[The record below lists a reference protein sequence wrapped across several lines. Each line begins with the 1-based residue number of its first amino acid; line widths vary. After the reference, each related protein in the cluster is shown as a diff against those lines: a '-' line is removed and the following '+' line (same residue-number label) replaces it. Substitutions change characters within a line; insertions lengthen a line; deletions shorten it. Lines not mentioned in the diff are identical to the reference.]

1 MLYEQVFAGVRREI
15 HRIDGLR
22 IVRNDSHLNKNL
34 DGARAVSPRSH
45 NTVTHRSQKREEM
58 AGMKS
63 ALVLCMDVGFSMS
76 NSAPGEEPP
85 FELAKKVVQK
95 FVQRQVFAET
105 KDEVA
110 LVLFGTDST
119 ENPLHRDGQ
128 YQHITVHRHLRV
140 ADFELL
146 EEIENQVHP
155 ESQQADW
162 LDALVVCMDLLQT
175 ETAKKKCDRLNIV
188 FLTDLSS
195 PASADHLDVIIE
207 NLKKAGVT
215 LQFFLPFPAKENDEE
230 EGGRGDGD
238 RTGPGHAGSGKGLS
252 GEQKNSLDIMKH
264 IMLSLDEDEGMDEI
278 YTFRNAIEQLS
289 MFKRIERRPMA
300 WPCQLTIGSSLSIR
314 IVGYKAVTDE
324 KLKKIWF
331 TVDAQ
336 TNQTEDVKR
345 ETVYCLDDDNETEVP
360 KDDTIQGFCYG
371 SDIVPFSK
379 VDQDQMKYK
388 HDGKCFAVLGFTKQ
402 NMIHHHQFMGSQ
414 VIKIFAGRDDEHAGV
429 ALSAVIQALDELKMV
444 AIVRYAYDRRCNP
457 QIGAAF
463 PCIKQDHQCLL
474 YFQMPF
480 AEDLR
485 HFTFP
490 SLENNKKFTP
500 SDTQLSAMDSLIDS
514 MMLVE
519 EDENGEKKDMFKV
532 HHIPNPAFQ
541 RHFQCLHH
549 RGVSPG
555 TPLPPMEPWLK
566 AVLERPEVISK
577 RCQAPLEEMKKK
589 FPLTEVEKKK
599 KLKTSAQIFGK
610 DTDKLDAKKA
620 KGEEE
625 EEEEYNLVDIAEGS
639 VTSVGSVDPAR
650 DFCTLIK
657 KKSLPFGE
665 VCQQLKHRIDQ
676 LLGNK
681 NTQYYMKSITCI
693 QAFREQS
700 VKLGNADLYN
710 SYLQSLK
717 GSIPNRG
724 LEVFWDL
731 LAQDSLTLISKD
743 EVEGSTVSKSEAN
756 QFLVAEEKKGETAAP
771 PVEDT
776 GDVDDLLDMM

>member
-1 MLYEQVFAGVRREI
+1 
-15 HRIDGLR
+15 
-22 IVRNDSHLNKNL
+22 
-34 DGARAVSPRSH
+34 
-45 NTVTHRSQKREEM
+45 M
-58 AGMKS
+58 AGSKS

-85 FELAKKVVQK
+85 FELAKKIVQK

-119 ENPLHRDGQ
+119 ENPLHQDDQ
-128 YQHITVHRHLRV
+128 YQHITIYRHLDV
-140 ADFELL
+140 AGFDLL
-146 EEIENQVHP
+146 EEIETQVRP
-155 ESQQADW
+155 ESQHADW
-162 LDALVVCMDLLQT
+162 LDALVVSMDLLRT
-175 ETAKKKCDRLNIV
+175 ETKGKKFDRLNIV
-188 FLTDLSS
+188 FLTDLNS
-195 PASADHLDVIIE
+195 PASADNLDAMID
-207 NLKKAGVT
+207 NLKKDGIT
-215 LQFFLPFPAKENDEE
+215 LQFFLPFPVKDHDK
-230 EGGRGDGD
+230 EGGGGGDEDG
-238 RTGPGHAGSGKGLS
+238 TGPGHPGTGKGLS
-252 GEQKNSLDIMKH
+252 KEQKNSLDIMKH
-264 IMLSLDEDEGMDEI
+264 IMLNLDEDEGLEEI
-278 YTFRNAIEQLS
+278 YTFRNAIEQLN

-300 WPCQLTIGSSLSIR
+300 WPCQMTIGSSLSIR
-314 IVGYKAVTDE
+314 IVGYKAVTEE

-336 TNQTEDVKR
+336 TNQKDDVKR
-345 ETVYCLDDDNETEVP
+345 ETVYCLDDDNETEVQ
-360 KDDTIQGFCYG
+360 KDDIIQGFRYG

-388 HDGKCFAVLGFTKQ
+388 HDGKCFAVLGFAKQ
-402 NMIHHHQFMGSQ
+402 STVRKHLFMGNQ
-414 VIKIFAGRDDEHAGV
+414 VLKVFAGRDDEHAGV
-429 ALSAVIQALDELKMV
+429 ALSAVIRALDELKMV

-463 PCIKQDHQCLL
+463 PCIKEDYQCLM

-480 AEDLR
+480 TEDLR
-485 HFTFP
+485 QFTFP

-500 SDTQLSAMDSLIDS
+500 SDTQLSAVDSLIDS

-519 EDENGEKKDMFKV
+519 EDENGEKKDLFKP

-549 RGVSPG
+549 RGVSPD
-555 TPLPPMEPWLK
+555 TPLPPIEPWLK
-566 AVLERPEVISK
+566 AALELPEVISK
-577 RCQAPLEEMKKK
+577 RCQVPLEEMKKN

-610 DTDKLDAKKA
+610 DADEPDAKKV
-620 KGEEE
+620 KGDEE
-625 EEEEYNLVDIAEGS
+625 EEEEYNLADIAEGS
-639 VTSVGSVDPAR
+639 VTSVGSVAPAR
-650 DFCTLIK
+650 DFCTLIR

-665 VCQQLKHRIDQ
+665 VCQQLTHRIEE
-676 LLGNK
+676 LLKTK

-700 VKLGNADLYN
+700 VKLGEADLYN

-717 GSIPNRG
+717 RSIPNRK

-731 LAQDSLTLISKD
+731 LVQDALTLISQD

-756 QFLVAEEKKGETAAP
+756 QFLVAEEKKEETAAP
-771 PVEDT
+771 PPAEDP